1 MFVILILIM
10 VTYNIIEHKP
20 NPIKSDD
27 NYIISALA
35 FELPSYIKFF
45 SKVNFKNGQT
55 VDLKDKEV
63 YKENEK
69 IGSILIYKSGIDIEI
84 NRDYDIKYAGGYS
97 TDGKIIYISRNI
109 PCEIK
114 VNSIRVSLLE
124 SIGRHHELTEKW
136 LIDNDYE
143 YPYAHEVAT
152 EVEKQYIESL
162 GVNWNDYNKE
172 VNKLLHSNYSKKLKR
187 SPSDLDISP
196 YIYSHDNNAIKEIR
210 DSIVDN

>member
-1 MFVILILIM
+1 M
-10 VTYNIIEHKP
+10 
-20 NPIKSDD
+20 
-27 NYIISALA
+27 
-35 FELPSYIKFF
+35 
-45 SKVNFKNGQT
+45 
-55 VDLKDKEV
+55 
-63 YKENEK
+63 
-69 IGSILIYKSGIDIEI
+69 
-84 NRDYDIKYAGGYS
+84 
-97 TDGKIIYISRNI
+97 
-109 PCEIK
+109 
-114 VNSIRVSLLE
+114 LE